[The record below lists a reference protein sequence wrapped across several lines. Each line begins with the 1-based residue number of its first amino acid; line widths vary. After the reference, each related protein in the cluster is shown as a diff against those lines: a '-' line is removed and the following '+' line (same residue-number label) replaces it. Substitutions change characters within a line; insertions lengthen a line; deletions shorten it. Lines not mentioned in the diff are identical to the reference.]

1 MSLYLYCSGPDRTPS
16 PPNFTSVIQTSNSCY
31 PYNVPGSVSLV
42 PARGITYQPHFSSA
56 NRVFPTTGMEHAQST
71 FYNQSNAEFS
81 NDVVTQRAKDTKS
94 MAQYYSQTF
103 NERVTDCETDIKES
117 KHSPF
122 ANQNRLNN
130 YTGHVD
136 SLVKYERQNSPEC
149 AFLNS
154 PVKYG
159 SQNGDCQMS
168 NGKGG
173 SDNFCKRTGNFSSEF
188 DPLLKRTKYTE
199 NGFVT
204 NGKEGDPRDLMKTT
218 ETTGNSSS
226 SQFGTKEGD
235 IEKNREAANSSD
247 ICFNSS
253 WQS

>member
-1 MSLYLYCSGPDRTPS
+1 M
-16 PPNFTSVIQTSNSCY
+16 
-31 PYNVPGSVSLV
+31 PGSLSLV

-56 NRVFPTTGMEHAQST
+56 NRVFPTAGMEHPQPT
-71 FYNQSNAEFS
+71 FYSQSNAEFS

-103 NERVTDCETDIKES
+103 NERVTDCENDIKES

-122 ANQNRLNN
+122 TNQNRLNN
-130 YTGHVD
+130 FTGHID

-154 PVKYG
+154 PVKFG

-168 NGKGG
+168 SGKSS
-173 SDNFCKRTGNFSSEF
+173 SDNFCKRTGNFSNEF
-188 DPLLKRTKYTE
+188 DPLSKRTKYTE

-204 NGKEGDPRDLMKTT
+204 NGGESESRDLMKTK
-218 ETTGNSSS
+218 ENTGISNS
-226 SQFGTKEGD
+226 SQFGSKEGGA
-235 IEKNREAANSSD
+235 EKNRESTNSSE